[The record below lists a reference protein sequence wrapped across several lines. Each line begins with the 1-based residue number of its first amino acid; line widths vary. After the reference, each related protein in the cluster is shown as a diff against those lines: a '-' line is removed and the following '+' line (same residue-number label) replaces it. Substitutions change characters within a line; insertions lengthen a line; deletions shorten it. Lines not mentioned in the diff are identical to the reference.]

1 MDPPKFYRRLI
12 PVSQYDIAGMET
24 WLEDMAE
31 KGFFLYDLGAFIGR
45 FTKGDP
51 KAVRYRLEPT
61 GGDKDFPEMALYDL
75 YEERGWRYVTT
86 YRKLFHVF
94 MTEDAAAPELH
105 TDPLV
110 QSATLKKISRQLVI
124 FSVAYLVFLAF
135 LLSSHL
141 FIEGDRVYTLL
152 LKSNI
157 FQFVMIPLFLIMTIY
172 VLISAVRITKLRRRL
187 QAGQPLE
194 HFKKKR
200 SIAMRILEITGY
212 ATLVVVILSNLANL
226 VRPNNPDDQPLSE
239 APDVI
244 TILSLA
250 DIDPLYENYTSGY
263 FYREHS
269 PLVPIQD
276 VVRQSIQIDAGYSR
290 SVLQTYYYETAFTGL
305 AKPLFNEMIRV
316 HLRLFDDTAGAFK
329 TGDYDPLD
337 TPLFDA
343 AVYAHGENLTN
354 GVGYGSIVQYIIA
367 YRDKTV
373 IVVRYEGDEY
383 LPDKL
388 EIIAGTFL

>member
-24 WLEDMAE
+24 WLSDMAQ
-31 KGFFLYDLGAFIGR
+31 KGFFLYDLGAFIAR
-45 FTKGDP
+45 FTKDTP
-51 KAVRYRLEPT
+51 KNVRYRLEPA
-61 GGDKDFPEMALYDL
+61 GKAPDYPNLDLKYL
-75 YEERGWRYVTT
+75 YEENGWHYVSS
-86 YRKLFHVF
+86 YKKLFHVF
-94 MTEDAAAPELH
+94 MTENADAPELH

-110 QSATLKKISRQLVI
+110 QSATLKKMSRQLTVLSI
-124 FSVAYLVFLAF
+124 VYLALPAV

-157 FQFVMIPLFLIMTIY
+157 FQLVLMPLYLIMTIY

-194 HFKKKR
+194 HSKKKR
-200 SIAMRILEITGY
+200 SKAMRILE
-212 ATLVVVILSNLANL
+212 LVSASALVFMILSNLANL
-226 VRPNNPDDQPLSE
+226 ARPNNPDDQPLSE

-290 SVLQTYYYETAFTGL
+290 SVLKTYYYKTAFTGL
-305 AKPLFNEMIRV
+305 AKPLFDEMIRV

-343 AVYAHGENLTN
+343 AVYAHGENLTK
-354 GVGYGSIVQYIIA
+354 GAGYGSIVQYIIA

-373 IVVRYEGDEY
+373 IVVRYEGEEY

-388 EIIAGTFL
+388 ELIADTFL

>member
-24 WLEDMAE
+24 WLSDMAQ
-31 KGFFLYDLGAFIGR
+31 KGFFLYDLGAFIAR
-45 FTKGDP
+45 FTKDTP
-51 KAVRYRLEPT
+51 KNVRYRLEPA
-61 GGDKDFPEMALYDL
+61 GRDKDFPEMALYDL

-94 MTEDAAAPELH
+94 MAEDAAAPELH

-124 FSVAYLVFLAF
+124 FSVAYLVLLAF

-157 FQFVMIPLFLIMTIY
+157 FQFVMIPLFLIMTVY

-200 SIAMRILEITGY
+200 SIAMRIMEITGY
-212 ATLVVVILSNLANL
+212 TTLVVVLLSNLANL
-226 VRPNNPDDQPLSE
+226 ARPNNPDDQPLSE

-305 AKPLFNEMIRV
+305 AKPLFDEMIRV

-343 AVYAHGENLTN
+343 AVYAHGENLTK
-354 GVGYGSIVQYIIA
+354 GAGYGSIVQYIIA

-373 IVVRYEGDEY
+373 IIVRYEGEEY

-388 EIIAGTFL
+388 ELIADTFL